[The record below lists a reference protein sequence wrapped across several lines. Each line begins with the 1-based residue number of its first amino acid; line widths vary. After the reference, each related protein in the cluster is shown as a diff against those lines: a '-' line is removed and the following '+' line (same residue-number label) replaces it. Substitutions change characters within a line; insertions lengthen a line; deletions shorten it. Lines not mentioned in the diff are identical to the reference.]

1 MPAQRTFSAVTKKRS
16 SPEPAVAG
24 AVKTPRDICRAETV
38 GSLLRPPDLLAA
50 RQAAAHGRITRE
62 ELRQAEDRA
71 VMEAVRVQ
79 EAAGLDVVTDGE
91 MRRGSWAV
99 TTEALEGF
107 ELRPGGPGLV
117 WRGQGKGE
125 APPAVSDGYP
135 TVVRPIS
142 ERRRLAGEYAFLAA
156 CAHARTKYSL
166 PAPSYHRRF
175 WYPEH
180 SAGAYPTVE
189 AFLTAVRDYERRL
202 ITDLVALGCD
212 YVQLDAPNYGS
223 LCDAE
228 YRRHCAA
235 QSRDLDAELAFDADL
250 DSSVFEGFSGTRA
263 LHVCRGNAAGRWHS
277 SGGYAVIAELLF
289 PALDVDVL
297 LLEYDSD
304 RAGDFQPLTLVR
316 KGTIAVLGLLTTKS
330 GAVED
335 EEAIRGRLEEAGRV
349 KPLEELAVSPQ
360 CGFASV
366 AIGNPVTLEEQ
377 QAKLELVGR
386 VARAVWGPRGS

>member
-1 MPAQRTFSAVTKKRS
+1 MWSSRTVFEKCSTPRSSCRSWLPRMRIRPTSTGMSRHCFGLSATSTSIPSASSITTCGSCPRTSTGASTFAVSVPASGSWRSPIPGTSSNRHSAGWRRSAFLPAQRTFSAVTKKRS

-24 AVKTPRDICRAETV
+24 AVKTPRHICRAETV

-156 CAHARTKYSL
+156 CAPPRTQDPP
-166 PAPSYHRRF
+166 PAPRYPPRF
-175 WYPEH
+175 
-180 SAGAYPTVE
+180 
-189 AFLTAVRDYERRL
+189 L
-202 ITDLVALGCD
+202 
-212 YVQLDAPNYGS
+212 
-223 LCDAE
+223 
-228 YRRHCAA
+228 
-235 QSRDLDAELAFDADL
+235 
-250 DSSVFEGFSGTRA
+250 
-263 LHVCRGNAAGRWHS
+263 
-277 SGGYAVIAELLF
+277 
-289 PALDVDVL
+289 
-297 LLEYDSD
+297 
-304 RAGDFQPLTLVR
+304 
-316 KGTIAVLGLLTTKS
+316 
-330 GAVED
+330 
-335 EEAIRGRLEEAGRV
+335 
-349 KPLEELAVSPQ
+349 
-360 CGFASV
+360 
-366 AIGNPVTLEEQ
+366 
-377 QAKLELVGR
+377 
-386 VARAVWGPRGS
+386 

>member
-1 MPAQRTFSAVTKKRS
+1 VT
-16 SPEPAVAG
+16 A
-24 AVKTPRDICRAETV
+24 PRGVCRAEVV

-50 RQAAAHGRITRE
+50 REAAAQGRITGE
-62 ELRQAEDRA
+62 ELRRAEDRA
-71 VMEAVRVQ
+71 VTEAVRLQ
-79 EAAGLDVVTDGE
+79 EATGLDVVTDGE

-99 TTEALEGF
+99 TAEALEGF

-117 WRGQGKGE
+117 WRGEGKGQS
-125 APPAVSDGYP
+125 PPALSDGYP

-142 ERRRLAGEYAFLAA
+142 ERRRLAGEYAFLAR

-189 AFLTAVRDYERRL
+189 TFLTAVRDYERRV
-202 ITDLVALGCD
+202 IADLVELGCD

-228 YRRHCAA
+228 YRRRCLE
-235 QSRDLDAELAFDADL
+235 QGRDLDAELAFDAAL
-250 DSSVFEGFSGTRA
+250 DSSVFEGFTGTRA

-277 SGGYAVIAELLF
+277 SGGYAVIAEQLF

-297 LLEYDSD
+297 LLEYDSE

-316 KGTIAVLGLLTTKS
+316 PGTIAVLGLLTTKS
-330 GAVED
+330 GHLED
-335 EEAIRGRLEEAGRV
+335 EQGLRRRLEEAGRV
-349 KPLEELAVSPQ
+349 KPLAELAISPQ

-366 AIGNPVTLEEQ
+366 AIGNPVTAEEER
-377 QAKLELVGR
+377 AKLELVGK
-386 VARAVWGPRGS
+386 VARAVWGPG